1 MALIEIRGVTTIFGP
16 APPTALQKLRSGMDK
31 SALLGSGHTLALRD
45 VDLDIEA
52 GEIFVLMGPSGSGK
66 STLLRHINRLIE
78 STAGRVHVDG
88 QDVMALSTRDLVAL
102 RRRRMAMVFQGFG
115 LLDHRRVVDNV
126 ALGLELRGVDRRER
140 RTRAMEWIERVGLSG
155 YEERLP
161 EQLSGGMRQRVGL
174 ARALAS
180 ETDIILMDEPFSA
193 LDPPIRAQLQR
204 ELLALQAE
212 QGRTVVFVTHDLDEA
227 LRIGSRLAI
236 LRDGAVVQ
244 VGTPWEVLT
253 QPADEPSADF
263 ARHVNRARA
272 LTIGSALAPWPAD
285 LPMPDPGNTM
295 DTVDADASIEQVLHQ
310 LVGRTDPLAVRRGNA
325 IVGQVSMA
333 SVRAL
338 LAPPDRI
345 SARAGPGGSENRPA

>member
-16 APPTALQKLRSGMDK
+16 APPTALRKLRSGLDK
-31 SALLGSGHTLALRD
+31 TALLGSGHTLALRD

-78 STAGRVHVDG
+78 PTAGRVHVDG
-88 QDVMALSTRDLVAL
+88 QDVMALRTRELVAL

-126 ALGLELRGVDRRER
+126 ALGLELRGVGQRER
-140 RTRAMEWIERVGLSG
+140 RTRAMQWIERVGLAG

-161 EQLSGGMRQRVGL
+161 AQLSGGMRQRVGL

-253 QPADEPSADF
+253 QPADDPSADF

-272 LTIGSALAPWPAD
+272 LAIGSALAPWPAD
-285 LPMPDPGNTM
+285 LPMPEPANAT

-310 LVGRTDPLAVRRGNA
+310 LVGRTDPLAVRRGSV
-325 IVGQVSMA
+325 IVGQVSMS

-338 LAPPDRI
+338 LAPPDRVSPRETPEASGNR
-345 SARAGPGGSENRPA
+345 SA

>member
-16 APPTALQKLRSGMDK
+16 APPTALRKLRSGLDK
-31 SALLGSGHTLALRD
+31 AALLASGHTLGLDD
-45 VDLDIEA
+45 VDLDIRA
-52 GEIFVLMGPSGSGK
+52 GEIFVVMGPSGSGK

-78 STAGRVHVDG
+78 PTAGRVFVDG
-88 QDVMALSTRDLVAL
+88 TDVMALGPRELVAL

-115 LLDHRRVVDNV
+115 LLDHRSVVDNV
-126 ALGLELRGVDRRER
+126 ALGLELRGVGQRER
-140 RTRAMEWIERVGLSG
+140 RTRAMQWIERVGLSG
-155 YEERLP
+155 YEQHLP

-180 ETDIILMDEPFSA
+180 ETDIVLMDEPFSA
-193 LDPPIRAQLQR
+193 LDPPIRAQLQQ

-227 LRIGSRLAI
+227 LRLGSRLAI
-236 LRDGAVVQ
+236 LCDGAVVQ

-253 QPADEPSADF
+253 RPADDPTADF

-272 LTIGSALAPWPAD
+272 LAIGSALAPWPAD
-285 LPMPDPGNTM
+285 LPMPAPGNTT
-295 DTVDADASIEQVLHQ
+295 DAVDADASIEQVLHR
-310 LVGRTDPLAVRRGNA
+310 LVGRTDPLAVRRGSV
-325 IVGQVSMA
+325 IVGQVSMS

-338 LAPPDRI
+338 LAPPDRAC
-345 SARAGPGGSENRPA
+345 SRSTSGGGEKRSG